1 MAIVNVMIPD
11 DLKTRMSSLPELNWS
26 EIVREAIENKIA
38 SERRKAKDR
47 EKIRAA
53 SKTQDRIA
61 ETLSRRYP
69 RNWKGTE
76 VIRYWREHRYS
87 SALEAIAGIDKGKP
101 AFRRE
106 KPDRH

>member
-1 MAIVNVMIPD
+1 MAIFNVRISD
-11 DLKTRMSSLPELNWS
+11 DLKIRMGSLPELNWS
-26 EIVREAIENKIA
+26 EIVREAIENRIA
-38 SERRKAKDR
+38 SEGRKAKDR

>member
-1 MAIVNVMIPD
+1 MG
-11 DLKTRMSSLPELNWS
+11 SLPELNWS
-26 EIVREAIENKIA
+26 EIVREAIENRIA
-38 SERRKAKDR
+38 SEGRKAKDR

-61 ETLSRRYP
+61 ETLSGRYP

>member
-1 MAIVNVMIPD
+1 MAIVNVRIPD
-11 DLKTRMSSLPELNWS
+11 DLKNRMSSLPELNWT
-26 EIVREAIENKIA
+26 EVVREAIESKIA

-61 ETLSRRYP
+61 ETLSRRYSG
-69 RNWKGTE
+69 NWNGTE

-87 SALEAIAGIDKGKP
+87 SST
-101 AFRRE
+101 RR
-106 KPDRH
+106 

>member
-1 MAIVNVMIPD
+1 MAIFNVRISD
-11 DLKTRMSSLPELNWS
+11 DLKIRMGSLPELNWS
-26 EIVREAIENKIA
+26 EVVREAIENKIA
-38 SERRKAKDR
+38 SERRKAKDL

>member
-1 MAIVNVMIPD
+1 MAIVNVRIPD

-26 EIVREAIENKIA
+26 EIVREAIENRIA
-38 SERRKAKDR
+38 SEGRKAKDR

-87 SALEAIAGIDKGKP
+87 SST
-101 AFRRE
+101 RQ
-106 KPDRH
+106 

>member
-1 MAIVNVMIPD
+1 MAIVNVRIPD
-11 DLKTRMSSLPELNWS
+11 DLKNRMSSLPELNWS
-26 EIVREAIENKIA
+26 EVVREAIESKIA

-61 ETLSRRYP
+61 ETLSRRYSG
-69 RNWKGTE
+69 NWNGTE

-87 SALEAIAGIDKGKP
+87 SST
-101 AFRRE
+101 RR
-106 KPDRH
+106 

>member
-1 MAIVNVMIPD
+1 MAIVNVRIPD

-61 ETLSRRYP
+61 ETLSGRYP

>member
-1 MAIVNVMIPD
+1 MAIVNVRIPE
-11 DLKTRMSSLPELNWS
+11 DLKNRMSSLPELNWT
-26 EIVREAIENKIA
+26 EVVREAIESKIA

-61 ETLSRRYP
+61 ETLSRRYSG
-69 RNWKGTE
+69 NWKGTE

-87 SALEAIAGIDKGKP
+87 SST
-101 AFRRE
+101 RR
-106 KPDRH
+106 

>member
-1 MAIVNVMIPD
+1 MAIVNVRIPD

-53 SKTQDRIA
+53 SGQN
-61 ETLSRRYP
+61 SRDIVAAIFG
-69 RNWKGTE
+69 K
-76 VIRYWREHRYS
+76 
-87 SALEAIAGIDKGKP
+87 LEGNGG
-101 AFRRE
+101 
-106 KPDRH
+106 H

>member
-1 MAIVNVMIPD
+1 MVEKLESLRLEL
-11 DLKTRMSSLPELNWS
+11 LKLRSMLLSEENSTPEELE
-26 EIVREAIENKIA
+26 EISRARDEIRKGESIGLIENKIA

-61 ETLSRRYP
+61 RTLSRRYSG
-69 RNWKGTE
+69 NWKGTE

-87 SALEAIAGIDKGKP
+87 SST
-101 AFRRE
+101 RQ
-106 KPDRH
+106 

>member
-1 MAIVNVMIPD
+1 VAIFNVRISD
-11 DLKTRMSSLPELNWS
+11 DLKIRMGSLPELNWS

-47 EKIRAA
+47 EKIQAA

-87 SALEAIAGIDKGKP
+87 SALEAVAGIDRGKR

-106 KPDRH
+106 KLDRY